1 MRYQADIIIY
11 IFKRMMRNLTLHQ
24 RVVSL
29 VSGSIILLGVV
40 FVIFINVLS
49 PLFIINEISSPDTM
63 LMETILDEEGN
74 TITVLQVTPAPEGYT
89 IAKILHMPDS
99 HPLTVISVLSIVGLV
114 AITIIGIL
122 MSKLVAKYSLLP
134 LTEISQKAK
143 EIDSRS
149 LNQRINF
156 KGPQDEVKFL
166 GDTIDSMFERLEKNF
181 EQQNHFISNLAHEL
195 RTPLTSMRMNI
206 EAIKEDPDALLSDFR
221 SLLINEEQALS
232 HLERLIGDLLLLA
245 KGEKE
250 LSIQPIIFEVMVEA
264 ILDELY
270 PIAQENHISF
280 QSGGSMDD
288 VIHGDPDLLQ
298 RVVTNLIDN
307 GIHYNRSG
315 GYVDISA
322 KTKDDWIIIEVRD
335 NGIGISQEN
344 IGKIFNRFYRIK
356 GETHLTGHSQGLG
369 LAIVRH
375 IVELHLGEIEV
386 ESEEGKGSTF
396 RVWLPRR

>member
-1 MRYQADIIIY
+1 
-11 IFKRMMRNLTLHQ
+11 MMRNLTLHQ
-24 RVVSL
+24 RVVFL

-63 LMETILDEEGN
+63 LMETIIDEEGN
-74 TITVLQVTPAPEGYT
+74 AITILQVTPAPEGYT
-89 IAKILHMPDS
+89 IAKMLSMPDS
-99 HPLTVISVLSIVGLV
+99 HPLTVISVLSIVGLA
-114 AITIIGIL
+114 AITIIGFFI
-122 MSKLVAKYSLLP
+122 SKMVAKYSLLP
-134 LTEISQKAK
+134 LTEISGMAK

-156 KGPQDEVKFL
+156 QGPQDEVKFL

-206 EAIKEDPDALLSDFR
+206 EAIKEDPDAVLSDFR
-221 SLLINEEQALS
+221 SLLINEEQALL
-232 HLERLIGDLLLLA
+232 HLERLIRDLLLLA

-250 LSIQPIIFEVMVEA
+250 LSIQPIIFEVMIEA
-264 ILDELY
+264 VLDELY
-270 PIAQENHISF
+270 PIAQDNHISF
-280 QSGGSMDD
+280 QSGGSIGD

-298 RVVTNLIDN
+298 RVFTNLIEN

-344 IGKIFNRFYRIK
+344 IGKIFNRFCRIK
-356 GETHLTGHSQGLG
+356 GEPQFSGHNQGLG
-369 LAIVRH
+369 LAIARH
-375 IVELHLGEIEV
+375 IVDLHHGKIEV

-396 RVWLPRR
+396 RVRLPRRLEESSSSI